1 VTLNELVTQIAGQLG
16 NSWRPGFHN
25 YKSGRV
31 PVIRNR
37 DQVLVFGFS
46 PEYPGQLRVTLL
58 ADAEH
63 LPLDLPPDLGVG
75 ESAARIR
82 RELIA
87 VAYANAQPARREER
101 ARLTV
106 WHKKWCRILTEH
118 AETTKL
124 SVKFTA
130 DTHGGVLVALHAAFY
145 DFDPY
150 EPVCT
155 LTVTPGRFPVRIEY
169 FTDPDTVRALITG
182 QRPEAPPK
190 QRRFLRRA
198 T

>member
-1 VTLNELVTQIAGQLG
+1 MTLTELVEEIAGQLG
-16 NSWRPGFHN
+16 NGWRPGV
-25 YKSGRV
+25 YQYESGRV

-37 DQVLVFGFS
+37 DQVLIFGFS
-46 PEYPGQLRVTLL
+46 PERDDRLRVTLL

-75 ESAARIR
+75 ESAARIHK
-82 RELIA
+82 ELIA

-101 ARLTV
+101 ARLVV
-106 WHKKWCRILTEH
+106 WHNDWCRILTEH
-118 AETTKL
+118 AETTEL

-145 DFDPY
+145 DFEPY

-190 QRRFLRRA
+190 RRRFLRRA